1 MLMNT
6 RRRML
11 GLLAAAVG
19 ASRLLPPYSRA
30 FAKTAECFALQP
42 FGEWKGV
49 ATNSQCGARI
59 GQVTFTNA
67 DSCDLRAEIQI
78 AANFDGKLVVYGDPE
93 ATRLP
98 KKFLIQPDNRLIVRT
113 EGGKEAVNEAL
124 CGNCTDIFDDKVS
137 IVLPLA
143 CAPLLRE
150 SKTLEMA
157 IKLGEKEE
165 CRFTLNCEDL
175 RKALDWASER
185 QGTLA
190 TSYDSKA
197 CTPPAEGCFITT
209 ACCEVLGLTDDCFE
223 LNALRHYR
231 DRVLA
236 GMPGGKDDIAL
247 YRRIAP
253 SILERLPEQ
262 QRVPRLLSVHARFI
276 LPSAMAAR
284 LGRNRLAY
292 RLYARMMRELT
303 REFAPEL
310 RHR

>member
-30 FAKTAECFALQP
+30 FSKTAECFALQP
-42 FGEWKGV
+42 FGDWKGV
-49 ATNSQCGARI
+49 ATNSQSGARI
-59 GQVTFTNA
+59 GQIDFTNA
-67 DSCDLRAEIQI
+67 DDCDLRAEIQV
-78 AANFDGKLVVYGDPE
+78 AANFDAKLVIYGDPH

-98 KKFLIQPDNRLIVRT
+98 KNFLIQPDNRLIVRT
-113 EGGKEAVNEAL
+113 KDGKQAVNEPL

-137 IVLPLA
+137 IILPLA

-190 TSYDSKA
+190 ASYESKA
-197 CTPPAEGCFITT
+197 CTPPAEGCFLTT

-223 LNALRHYR
+223 LNALRLYR

-236 GMPGGKDDIAL
+236 AMPGGKGDIGL
-247 YRRIAP
+247 YYRIAP
-253 SILERLPEQ
+253 SILERLPEH
-262 QRVPRLLSVHARFI
+262 QRVPRLLSIYARFI
-276 LPSAMAAR
+276 LPSAIAAR
-284 LGRNRLAY
+284 LGCNQLAY
-292 RLYARMMRELT
+292 RLYARMMLELT
-303 REFAPEL
+303 REFAPEF
-310 RHR
+310 RRG